1 MRTTV
6 VACFVF
12 GWLILLHM
20 QKCLWYWSACRGGSN
35 REAEVDGSE
44 SDHRFQTCGLKIQ
57 TKSFDSWLDPD
68 RWPTL
73 CHEAFIFTQKRTQP
87 PDSSGLSMSLPSHRD
102 SFKRKKMSMTFTNE
116 HLISRKSYS
125 MKLTVSQGPRSLMIL
140 FFKIRS
146 LWNN

>member
-1 MRTTV
+1 MRITV

-73 CHEAFIFTQKRTQP
+73 CHEERGFHLHSEADTATRFFGALNVASFAQGLLQEKENVNDIHKWTPYKQK
-87 PDSSGLSMSLPSHRD
+87 
-102 SFKRKKMSMTFTNE
+102 
-116 HLISRKSYS
+116 
-125 MKLTVSQGPRSLMIL
+125 IL
-140 FFKIRS
+140 FNETNSVSRAQESHDPIF
-146 LWNN
+146 